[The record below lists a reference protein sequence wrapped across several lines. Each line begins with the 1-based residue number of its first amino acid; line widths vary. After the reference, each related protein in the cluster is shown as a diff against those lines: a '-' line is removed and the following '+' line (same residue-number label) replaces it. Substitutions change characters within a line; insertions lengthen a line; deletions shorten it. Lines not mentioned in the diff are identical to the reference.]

1 MAELLIDEYNELRI
15 KGMRAYDIGDYNL
28 ANELFIKAS
37 SVAAQIAAR
46 ATSPST
52 KMQFSRLSKDLF
64 EFAGTKC
71 KDIATNGNVDEVTKE
86 DKKNTSSK
94 VTFDDIAG
102 LEDVKQMLKLK
113 VVYPLLKPER
123 ASKYKF
129 KPLKTMQIMLYG
141 PPGTGKTMFADA
153 LSNELK
159 MTLHRAKASEL
170 IDPYLGVSSK
180 KLQDFLND
188 VKKDESERI
197 LIFIDEFDAI
207 AQSRTNE
214 GGGASGEMNRLVNT
228 LLQEVDDLVK
238 SNTNKM
244 MVFLVTTNRPWA
256 IDSAVLRGKRFDT
269 QIYIGLPDQDAR
281 LFLIKKILSISPMD
295 DTISIE
301 AIAKKLDGYSA
312 ADITAICEKITDLPL
327 MRDYLTDKEQKITL
341 EDVNKVIN
349 SYRNSIT
356 QEMLDSYI
364 KYQNGEKIV

>member
-1 MAELLIDEYNELRI
+1 MAELLIDEYNEMRV
-15 KGMRAYDIGDYNL
+15 KGMRAYEIGDLSL
-28 ANELFIKAS
+28 ANELFVKAS
-37 SVAAQIAAR
+37 STAAQIASR

-52 KMQFSRLSKDLF
+52 KMQFSRLSKELF
-64 EFAGTKC
+64 DFANTKC
-71 KDIATNGNVDEVTKE
+71 KDITNQNMSQGLSEEEKRPVN
-86 DKKNTSSK
+86 K

-123 ASKYKF
+123 ASTYKI

-153 LSNELK
+153 LSTELN

-180 KLQDFLND
+180 KLQDFLDN
-188 VKKDESERI
+188 VKKDSSERI

-207 AQSRTNE
+207 AQSRTND

-238 SNTNKM
+238 SNTSKM

-269 QIYIGLPDQDAR
+269 QIYIGLPDLEAR
-281 LFLIKKILSISPMD
+281 IFLVNKILSVSPKED
-295 DTISIE
+295 EVSYE
-301 AIAKKLDGYSA
+301 EIAVRLNGYSA

-327 MRDYLTDKEQKITL
+327 MRDYLSDCRQKITL
-341 EDVNKVIN
+341 DDVNKVLS

-356 QEMLDSYI
+356 EEMIKSYT
-364 KYQNGEKIV
+364 KYQNGEKVV